1 VEVSAAVLDTSALI
15 ALFRGH
21 AGVASASRTLD
32 RIVLPAVALGEV
44 LVGRLGSARTAGSGR
59 GGASGLREIRAFL
72 ASPRVEVTGLG
83 AETAERYALIRE
95 YLRSAG
101 RPVPTNDIW
110 IAAAAMELGLRVL
123 TLDRHYLSIP
133 QIFVELFERQ

>member
-1 VEVSAAVLDTSALI
+1 
-15 ALFRGH
+15 
-21 AGVASASRTLD
+21 
-32 RIVLPAVALGEV
+32 
-44 LVGRLGSARTAGSGR
+44 
-59 GGASGLREIRAFL
+59 
-72 ASPRVEVTGLG
+72 VEVTVLG

-110 IAAAAMELGLRVL
+110 IAASAMELGLRVL

>member
-1 VEVSAAVLDTSALI
+1 MSAAVLDTSALI

-21 AGVASASRTLD
+21 AGVASASRALD

-44 LVGRLGSARTAGSGR
+44 LVGRLGSARTTGIGR
-59 GGASGLREIRAFL
+59 GGPSGLREIRAFL
-72 ASPRVEVTGLG
+72 ASPRVEVTVLG

-101 RPVPTNDIW
+101 GPGPTNDIW
-110 IAAAAMELGLRVL
+110 TAASALELGLRVL

>member
-1 VEVSAAVLDTSALI
+1 MTAAVLDTSALV

-21 AGVASASRTLD
+21 AGVASASRALD

-44 LVGRLGSARTAGSGR
+44 LVGRFGSVRSAGSGR
-59 GGASGLREIRAFL
+59 GGASGQREIRAFL
-72 ASPRVEVTGLG
+72 ASPRVEVTVLG

-110 IAAAAMELGLRVL
+110 IAASAMELGLRVL

>member
-1 VEVSAAVLDTSALI
+1 VSAAVLDTSALI

-44 LVGRLGSARTAGSGR
+44 LVGRLGHSRSAGRSR
-59 GGASGLREIRAFL
+59 GGPSGLSEIREFL
-72 ASPRVEVTGLG
+72 ASPRVEVAVLG
-83 AETAERYALIRE
+83 AETAERYALIRDS
-95 YLRSAG
+95 LRRAG

-110 IAAAAMELGLRVL
+110 IAASAMELGLRVL
-123 TLDRHYLSIP
+123 TLDRHYLDIP
-133 QIFVELFERQ
+133 QVVVDLFEPA